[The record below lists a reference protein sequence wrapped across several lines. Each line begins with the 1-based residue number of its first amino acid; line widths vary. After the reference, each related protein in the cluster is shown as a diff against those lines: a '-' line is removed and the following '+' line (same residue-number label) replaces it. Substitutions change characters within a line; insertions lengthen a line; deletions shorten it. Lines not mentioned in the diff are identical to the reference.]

1 MEISRNDV
9 FWLHV
14 LPSKP
19 FQSLLSKQMNDPNEF
34 PEGYILEQSFAH
46 FSHIC
51 SHLKRRSVEENYDD
65 NLKQLLKA
73 AGGILTGNKQGD
85 VGKWR
90 RLWNQKEI
98 ALYFISQPSVNG
110 KHIFATQNIK
120 F

>member
-1 MEISRNDV
+1 MS
-9 FWLHV
+9 
-14 LPSKP
+14 
-19 FQSLLSKQMNDPNEF
+19 FQKVTFKKE
-34 PEGYILEQSFAH
+34 SFAH
-46 FSHIC
+46 FPHIC

-98 ALYFISQPSVNG
+98 ALCFISQPSVNG
-110 KHIFATQNIK
+110 KHHGELGREGVVNITV
-120 F
+120 FVTR

>member
-73 AGGILTGNKQGD
+73 AGGILTGTNKATLENSDASGI
-85 VGKWR
+85 KK
-90 RLWNQKEI
+90 RL
-98 ALYFISQPSVNG
+98 LFILSPSRVLMANISLQPR
-110 KHIFATQNIK
+110 T
-120 F
+120 

>member
-1 MEISRNDV
+1 
-9 FWLHV
+9 
-14 LPSKP
+14 
-19 FQSLLSKQMNDPNEF
+19 MNDPNEF

-98 ALYFISQPSVNG
+98 AL
-110 KHIFATQNIK
+110 
-120 F
+120 

>member
-1 MEISRNDV
+1 MS
-9 FWLHV
+9 
-14 LPSKP
+14 
-19 FQSLLSKQMNDPNEF
+19 FQKVTIKKKVSPIF
-34 PEGYILEQSFAH
+34 PTSVPIW
-46 FSHIC
+46 
-51 SHLKRRSVEENYDD
+51 SVEENYDD

-110 KHIFATQNIK
+110 KHIFATQNIT